1 MHCAFDLNLASL
13 SVSSLPRMFVYAL
26 LHKLCHFG
34 GILLLLL
41 YDNNLST
48 VRVIRSL
55 LGWLY
60 WEEGFLI

>member
-13 SVSSLPRMFVYAL
+13 SVSSLPRMFVCA
-26 LHKLCHFG
+26 FTSQ
-34 GILLLLL
+34 IVPFWWEFLLLL
-41 YDNNLST
+41 YDNNLSI

-55 LGWLY
+55 SGWLY

>member
-13 SVSSLPRMFVYAL
+13 SVSSLPRMFVCAFTSQVVPLWWEFFSL
-26 LHKLCHFG
+26 LFEKY
-34 GILLLLL
+34 I
-41 YDNNLST
+41 ST

-55 LGWLY
+55 SWWLY